1 MWALSRRLYATL
13 RAQSLKLRS
22 RMEVKL
28 HVIAA
33 DSEIRGPT
41 RTCLRTAILP
51 PVSYVLILSFC
62 PLLCHILWPHNQNKR
77 RPSSSPRWATP
88 SQVPS
93 VGASVMRM
101 YNL

>member
-1 MWALSRRLYATL
+1 
-13 RAQSLKLRS
+13 
-22 RMEVKL
+22 MEVKL

-77 RPSSSPRWATP
+77 HPSSSPRWATP